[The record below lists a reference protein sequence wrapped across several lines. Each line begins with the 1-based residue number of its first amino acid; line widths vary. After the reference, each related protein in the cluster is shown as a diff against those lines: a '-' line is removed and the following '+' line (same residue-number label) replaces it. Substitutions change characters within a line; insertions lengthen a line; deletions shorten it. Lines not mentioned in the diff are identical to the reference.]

1 MSLLKMLEL
10 ITPAQVER
18 GLQALERIATGLE
31 ERNRIDTA
39 AARRRQRH

>member
-1 MSLLKMLEL
+1 MMSMLKILEL

-18 GLQALERIATGLE
+18 GLRALERIAAGLE
-31 ERNRIDTA
+31 ERNRIDA